1 MTKEI
6 VLCGQKISYTL
17 QYKSVKNINLRI
29 RAGGEVSVS
38 ANKRVG
44 LDKIEAFLLSKEEW
58 IISAIRKMKE
68 RTGKREELFDRNS
81 IFLFGKEIPLVI
93 RKGGRNSYI
102 YDGNSFCLVLRD
114 INDAEQI
121 KKLIREFYRAEA
133 EKTIFPICQRAFEA
147 FSIKNLTFPQIK
159 YRYMKSRWGSCNPK
173 KKILT
178 FNTLLVAFPLS
189 CVEYVV
195 YHEFTHFLHPNHSK
209 AFYTTLEAYM
219 PSWKDQKRLL
229 NEKNALLG

>member
-1 MTKEI
+1 MTREI

-17 QYKSVKNINLRI
+17 RYKNVKNINLRI
-29 RAGGEVSVS
+29 RAGGEVYVS
-38 ANKRVG
+38 ANKKIS
-44 LDKIEAFLLSKEEW
+44 LDKIEAFLISKEEW
-58 IISAIRKMKE
+58 IISAIKKMKE
-68 RTGKREELFDRNS
+68 SGEKREELFDRNS
-81 IFLFGKEIPLVI
+81 IFIFGKKISLVI
-93 RKGGRNSYI
+93 QKGSRNSYI
-102 YDGNSFCLVLRD
+102 YDGNSLCLLLRD
-114 INDAEQI
+114 ISDTEQI
-121 KKLIREFYRAEA
+121 KKLIKAFYRREA
-133 EKTIFPICQRAFEA
+133 EKTILPICQRAYEA

-209 AFYTTLEAYM
+209 AFYATLEAYI
-219 PSWKDQKRLL
+219 PSWKDQKRIL
-229 NEKNALLG
+229 NENSAILN